1 MAILSPVPADWRF
14 VGGRRNKDAVRRFA
28 VPDRRRRLVN
38 LMCRLKDCDK
48 RVTQRQLAARLR
60 VPLGRLLGRW

>member
-14 VGGRRNKDAVRRFA
+14 VGGRRNKDA